1 MFCVLVDLL
10 IMQRLVLVDLL
21 LLVRY
26 MDMDTLSLDL
36 V

>member
-26 MDMDTLSLDL
+26 MDISLF
-36 V
+36 